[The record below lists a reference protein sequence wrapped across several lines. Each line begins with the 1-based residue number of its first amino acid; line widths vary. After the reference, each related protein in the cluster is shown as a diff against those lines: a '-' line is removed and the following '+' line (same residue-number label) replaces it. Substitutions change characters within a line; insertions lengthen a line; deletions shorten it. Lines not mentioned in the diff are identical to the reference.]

1 MKQQLEA
8 IRAKALEVIGGAEKA
23 EDLEALRVQYLGKKG
38 ELTAVLKQMGKLSAE
53 ERPVIGQLANE
64 VRAKLEESVETRAKE
79 LAAKALEMKLKAE
92 AVDVTIPGKA
102 VKIGKKHP
110 MYQVLDEIKDIFVG
124 MGFEILEDREV
135 ETADYNFTKLNC
147 LEGHPAREWTDTFY
161 FTEDSSIL
169 LRTQTSP
176 MQIHAMETRS
186 LPIRILA
193 PGRVYRKDE
202 VDATHSP
209 MFHQIEGLVVDEGIT
224 MGDLKGA
231 LETLIKRLYGE
242 DAVVRFRPHHFP
254 FTEPSCEVDMQCF
267 KCHGT
272 GETAGQVCST
282 CHGEGWIELLG
293 AGMVHPKVLEGC
305 GIDPKKYSGFAF
317 GIGLERMAMGRLRI
331 NDLRLIF
338 DNDVRFLSQF

>member
-8 IRAKALEVIGGAEKA
+8 IRKAALDAISDAGKA
-23 EDLEALRVQYLGKKG
+23 EDLEALRVRYLGKKG

-53 ERPVIGQLANE
+53 ERPVIGQLAND
-64 VRAKLEESVETRAKE
+64 VRAKLEADIEEKTKE
-79 LAAKALEMKLKAE
+79 LADKAMELKLKSE
-92 AVDVTIPGKA
+92 AVDVTIPGKQE
-102 VKIGKKHP
+102 KIGVKHP

-135 ETADYNFTKLNC
+135 ELAEYNFTKLNVE
-147 LEGHPAREWTDTFY
+147 EGHPAREWSDTFY

-176 MQIHAMETRS
+176 MQIHAMETRE

-209 MFHQIEGLVVDEGIT
+209 MFHQIEGLVIDKGIT
-224 MGDLKGA
+224 MADLKGT
-231 LETLIKRLYGE
+231 LETLIKAMYGQ
-242 DAVVRFRPHHFP
+242 DSVVRFRPHHFP
-254 FTEPSCEVDMQCF
+254 FTEPSCEVDVQCF
-267 KCHGT
+267 NCRGKG
-272 GETAGQVCST
+272 CST
-282 CHGEGWIELLG
+282 CKGEGWIELLG